1 MFNKKWR
8 LRCDSLELEVA
19 SLKQEKFE
27 IQRDAETLRT
37 EKSHANQAQASLDSL
52 NDYQHE
58 LHGKL
63 GHFKSSLSQ
72 IRDDVVSQSQVLNRE
87 VDNLQQHS
95 NVFQETSTLLTG
107 FSSSLGNMA
116 DSGVKSVSSVELL
129 KQRVG
134 DISRIVELIKAIS
147 DQTNLLALNAAIE
160 AARAGEAGRGFAVV
174 ADEVRAL
181 AQSTHKATQEISQ
194 LVGSINQETDIASQS
209 INVLSTEATRL
220 SADVSRS
227 AETLDEMVIL
237 GDHMSKMIKDIA
249 LDSFCEAV
257 KLDHQLFKLDV
268 YQHLFQ
274 QDRDVKISDHTS
286 CRLGQWY
293 QSKTTETQYGHQ
305 HGYQQLQGP
314 HRIVHESAHEAIRA
328 AEQNDWSGV
337 LRAVSEMEK
346 SSVVVNRLLTELGS
360 HQD

>member
-1 MFNKKWR
+1 MFSKKWR
-8 LRCDSLELEVA
+8 LRCDSLELEVTD
-19 SLKQEKFE
+19 LKQEKLD
-27 IQRDAETLRT
+27 IQRDFESLRT
-37 EKSHANQAQASLDSL
+37 EKSHANQEQASLDSF
-52 NDYQHE
+52 NNYQHE
-58 LHGKL
+58 LHEKL

-72 IRDDVVSQSQVLNRE
+72 IRDDVVSQSQVLGHE

-95 NVFQETSTLLTG
+95 SVFQETSTLLTG
-107 FSSSLGNMA
+107 FSSSLGRMA
-116 DSGVKSVSSVELL
+116 DSGIKSVSSVELL
-129 KQRVG
+129 KQRVS

-209 INVLSTEATRL
+209 INVLSTDATRL
-220 SADVSRS
+220 SEDVSRS

-249 LDSFCEAV
+249 LESFCEAV

-293 QSKTTETQYGHQ
+293 QSNATETQYGHQ
-305 HGYQQLQGP
+305 RGYQQLQGP
-314 HRIVHESAHEAIRA
+314 HRIVHESALEALRA

-346 SSVVVNRLLTELGS
+346 SSATVNRLLTELGS
-360 HQD
+360 HQG

>member
-1 MFNKKWR
+1 MFSKKWR

-19 SLKQEKFE
+19 SLKRDKFDMQGDVEALKAESLHASQE
-27 IQRDAETLRT
+27 
-37 EKSHANQAQASLDSL
+37 QAGLDSL
-52 NDYQHE
+52 NNYQHE

-63 GHFKSSLSQ
+63 DHFKSSLSQ

-95 NVFQETSTLLTG
+95 NVFQETSALLTG
-107 FSSSLGNMA
+107 FSSSLGSMA

-129 KQRVG
+129 KQRVS
-134 DISRIVELIKAIS
+134 DISRIVDLIKSIS

-194 LVGSINQETDIASQS
+194 LVGSINQETDSASQS

-220 SADVSRS
+220 SAEVSRS

-249 LDSFCEAV
+249 LESFCEAV

-268 YQHLFQ
+268 YRHLFQ
-274 QDRDVKISDHTS
+274 HDTDVKISDHTS

-293 QSKTTETQYGHQ
+293 QSRATETRYGHLR
-305 HGYQQLQGP
+305 GYQQLQVP
-314 HRIVHESAHEAIRA
+314 HRMVHESASEAIRA
-328 AEQNDWSGV
+328 AELNDWSGV

-346 SSVVVNRLLTELGS
+346 SSVVVNQLLTELGS
-360 HQD
+360 HQG